1 MMSNEE
7 KILKAE
13 LLGLSNKL
21 LKIEGPPLKESM
33 SAATQRISNMKQDI
47 NHYILGEN
55 KKIGGYAQ

>member
-1 MMSNEE
+1 MTDKE
-7 KILKAE
+7 KICKLEKRI
-13 LLGLSNKL
+13 KL

-55 KKIGGYAQ
+55 KKK

>member
-1 MMSNEE
+1 MTDKE
-7 KILKAE
+7 KICKLEKRI
-13 LLGLSNKL
+13 KL

-33 SAATQRISNMKQDI
+33 SAASHRISNMKQDI